1 MSPKEEILIIEELK
15 TNKLRSLGWV
25 ILNTFCIVINIVFGI
40 WWIVSL
46 LNVLA
51 IIVTIKVFFM
61 TSKVLKEME
70 VDDTRKDI

>member
-1 MSPKEEILIIEELK
+1 MSPIEEILIIEELK
-15 TNKLRSLGWV
+15 KNKLLSLGWV
-25 ILNTFCIVINIVFGI
+25 ILNTLCIVINIVFGI